1 MNTVVFMTG
10 NEQLMKAMMYTGI
23 ALVVICLLLL
33 IPLKVQSTLTVPFSF
48 RTFGIRKIRRWHSRT
63 DTLANLMLWISAIF
77 CVLAPWIPYSPLIY
91 LAWLILT
98 WLATVSR
105 AIRLTRVTKK
115 GVKLTVIFFVNL
127 VFAIGMLAA
136 MGFYNNF
143 ALWIRSFL
151 FANDIVS
158 GEGLRLMY
166 YLSSVQPG
174 AYLVQTLLLLL
185 PVCALWGQ
193 FKYMRLENT
202 FKAANLG
209 FYVIK
214 NLVFVAILALLGFA
228 GNTVLENVYNV
239 EHGEWTSSESFAYP
253 LDREEAAGLEYIIP
267 QNENPVPQDTQNEVP
282 NTHSSAEPSEVPAVP
297 EDPNAPID
305 PNADPYAQPNE
316 DEYTDPIV

>member
-202 FKAANLG
+202 YKARFMG
-209 FYVIK
+209 FYIIKQLIVIAV
-214 NLVFVAILALLGFA
+214 VFFLGTMALGL
-228 GNTVLENVYNV
+228 TEDMYNV
-239 EHGEWTSSESFAYP
+239 PAEERLSEGARPAQKEKEDNSEQGKTENEESSTQGSETEKPERESESKNN
-253 LDREEAAGLEYIIP
+253 G
-267 QNENPVPQDTQNEVP
+267 
-282 NTHSSAEPSEVPAVP
+282 
-297 EDPNAPID
+297 
-305 PNADPYAQPNE
+305 
-316 DEYTDPIV
+316 